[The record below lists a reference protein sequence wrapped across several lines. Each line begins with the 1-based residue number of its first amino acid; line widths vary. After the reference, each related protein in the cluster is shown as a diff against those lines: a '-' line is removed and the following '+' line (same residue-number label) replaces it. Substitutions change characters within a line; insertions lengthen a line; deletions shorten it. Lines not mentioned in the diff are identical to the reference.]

1 MAFNDILSAIA
12 EHGGLGVSRSAMQDD
27 MDLPITAAGAKDYA
41 KGLGAGVAG
50 MPGDMAGLVNALM
63 QMKRGVPVQAADF
76 DFEYGTDA
84 LGKALG
90 ADVESGEFM
99 MGSMGLP
106 GFEDL
111 LKAGTMAGMVS
122 KISGYG
128 VSDDLLKALFKAAP
142 DADASIAQKGDK
154 LTLSKIEIPKESRNQ
169 GIGGKFMEELV
180 NYADKNELTAALTAA
195 GDFGGSKA
203 GQQRFYKRYGFK
215 PNKGRNKDY
224 SIMENMIRNP
234 AGKATNAAGL
244 PILPNGK
251 LDVAAMRAERA
262 ENYVSDDYRIEHKPM
277 NEDGGAARLHDLTA
291 AMPDDIYGP
300 NALRYYGSGDSREAG
315 VLQKIHDV
323 RGNPNAE
330 VTVYRGVP
338 GDAKGINEG
347 DWITLD
353 RSVAQDYADMEDAGK
368 VLSMK
373 VKADDITAWGDSL
386 LEQGYYPKK
395 LPMDEAS
402 RMARD
407 KDMGLL
413 ERVANMSPTGREW
426 SELSID
432 DVDRAAFGFAEHEVK
447 SLNPNDLKIK
457 WQDDLDN
464 VMYEIK
470 QSGKTEKQWADS
482 VDLSEPIDVIFE
494 DGAFKIDDGHHRY
507 MAAKIRGEDLPVS
520 LEIRDK
526 PHRPI
531 VEGAQAAGYEVN
543 QELMDALAQ

>member
-111 LKAGTMAGMVS
+111 LKAGTMAGMVA
-122 KISGYG
+122 K
-128 VSDDLLKALFKAAP
+128 V
-142 DADASIAQKGDK
+142 
-154 LTLSKIEIPKESRNQ
+154 
-169 GIGGKFMEELV
+169 GK
-180 NYADKNELTAALTAA
+180 
-195 GDFGGSKA
+195 S
-203 GQQRFYKRYGFK
+203 
-215 PNKGRNKDY
+215 
-224 SIMENMIRNP
+224 

-386 LEQGYYPKK
+386 LEQGYYPTK
-395 LPMDEAS
+395 
-402 RMARD
+402 
-407 KDMGLL
+407 
-413 ERVANMSPTGREW
+413 
-426 SELSID
+426 
-432 DVDRAAFGFAEHEVK
+432 
-447 SLNPNDLKIK
+447 
-457 WQDDLDN
+457 
-464 VMYEIK
+464 
-470 QSGKTEKQWADS
+470 
-482 VDLSEPIDVIFE
+482 
-494 DGAFKIDDGHHRY
+494 
-507 MAAKIRGEDLPVS
+507 
-520 LEIRDK
+520 
-526 PHRPI
+526 
-531 VEGAQAAGYEVN
+531 
-543 QELMDALAQ
+543 